1 MQGKW
6 AGTKGRGNTKQA
18 DSKKKKKAVAQLQ
31 DLEPV

>member
-18 DSKKKKKAVAQLQ
+18 DSKKKKAVAQLQ

>member
-18 DSKKKKKAVAQLQ
+18 DSKKKAVAQLQ